1 MEHAPTASRQHPAS
15 PWQPLSYADVLHTPD
30 TFGVAVIGNASQ
42 EPLLVAAGVIRE
54 ELWRLVNDP
63 LARIH
68 GASFF
73 RFYVTLAH
81 QEADRLAD
89 ELLRVTESE
98 EGRRLFWRH
107 FPAPD

>member
-1 MEHAPTASRQHPAS
+1 MEHAHTAGRQHPAS

-30 TFGVAVIGNASQ
+30 TFGVAVIGNARQ

-81 QEADRLAD
+81 QDADVLAD
-89 ELLRVTESE
+89 TLVRQAEGA

-107 FPAPD
+107 FPGPG